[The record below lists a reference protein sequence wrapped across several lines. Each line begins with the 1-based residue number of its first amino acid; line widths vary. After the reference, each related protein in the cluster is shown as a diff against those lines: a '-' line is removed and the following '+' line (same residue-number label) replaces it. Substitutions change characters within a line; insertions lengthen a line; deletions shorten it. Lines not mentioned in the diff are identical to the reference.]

1 MKIILNRLT
10 NMKILDIWINQ
21 LVSND
26 FLLELGKR
34 DVILP
39 IFWSE
44 ESVGEIEDA
53 ETLALLHKGVH
64 APQQATT
71 GL

>member
-1 MKIILNRLT
+1 MIYKYSMLSSS
-10 NMKILDIWINQ
+10 WP
-21 LVSND
+21 
-26 FLLELGKR
+26 GKR
-34 DVILP
+34 DIILP

>member
-1 MKIILNRLT
+1 MFYVVN
-10 NMKILDIWINQ
+10 KILGKKDI
-21 LVSND
+21 
-26 FLLELGKR
+26 
-34 DVILP
+34 ILP

-44 ESVGEIEDA
+44 ETVGEIEDE

-64 APQQATT
+64 APQQATV

>member
-1 MKIILNRLT
+1 MVNC
-10 NMKILDIWINQ
+10 N
-21 LVSND
+21 

>member
-1 MKIILNRLT
+1 MLFVVDIILG
-10 NMKILDIWINQ
+10 KKDI
-21 LVSND
+21 
-26 FLLELGKR
+26 
-34 DVILP
+34 ILP

-44 ESVGEIEDA
+44 ETVGEIEDE

-64 APQQATT
+64 APQQATV